1 MKINKAKIKKYLKN
15 LKIKKKIIELKEN
28 IIELKRKLDKHGK
41 KGYIVLGIILVFLLT
56 TITFGRYIYNEI
68 RDFYLSS
75 KNFYFNSDKLTTNR
89 AIYQVE
95 NWSAVDPYTIT
106 INLNNSKNNLVHTSS
121 DINYEISYVCSSNV
135 LCSVNSTGGTLYS
148 SEGSSYF
155 NAVMTPN
162 DIFKVGDE
170 AFIEITV
177 KSTYP
182 YKKTLRGRFI
192 LKVGKSGLSY
202 TIDDKKGR
210 PYFNFNITNTID
222 YYLVKEAFG
231 NYSVNDRIDRLTY
244 ISLEDIDKRKCLST
258 EVTLTFDPEK
268 VILDKYYAK
277 KIVDPLLEVYINVRY
292 YNNED
297 IKYKNFTSNI
307 NYYLRQKAIEM
318 KENEDEHTIF
328 KIKNTFYL
336 FKYILY
342 FDNVEEYESLKKV
355 ILEIDEYRNE
365 ELGLNDET
373 FIDTLYELVKENES
387 RKDKYLKS
395 F

>member
-28 IIELKRKLDKHGK
+28 IIELKRKLDKHGN

-75 KNFYFNSDKLTTNR
+75 KNFYFNSDKLTANR
-89 AIYQVE
+89 AIYQVD

-231 NYSVNDRIDRLTY
+231 DYSVNDRIDRLTY
-244 ISLEDIDKRKCLST
+244 ISLEDIDKRKCLSA

-268 VILDKYYAK
+268 
-277 KIVDPLLEVYINVRY
+277 
-292 YNNED
+292 
-297 IKYKNFTSNI
+297 
-307 NYYLRQKAIEM
+307 
-318 KENEDEHTIF
+318 
-328 KIKNTFYL
+328 
-336 FKYILY
+336 
-342 FDNVEEYESLKKV
+342 
-355 ILEIDEYRNE
+355 
-365 ELGLNDET
+365 
-373 FIDTLYELVKENES
+373 
-387 RKDKYLKS
+387 
-395 F
+395 